1 MRGCGLLCFGVAS
14 LLDFAQSIF
23 VAYVIYRFLHLTGSW
38 FSVIFVSLSMEFLLS
53 AFLDVLDSASY

>member
-23 VAYVIYRFLHLTGSW
+23 VAYVTYRFSHLSVSW
-38 FSVIFVSLSMEFLLS
+38 LSVIFVSLSMEFLLS
-53 AFLDVLDSASY
+53 AFLNFLDSASY